1 MQVSSKTTKEKYC
14 IFSPIVANNVY
25 IKDPD
30 VGFFSDM
37 KSDFVRS
44 EKFCVAKFGGHLIS
58 IQDDEELAIANYAVF
73 SNITVGNGLVAPIGF
88 MASPYYKSKTFTD
101 GTNLTFAM
109 KLAVVRDKSQQTL
122 CLYLYRHSTQH
133 IDGLSFEVC
142 HLSYMFV
149 CKAEVPEFSEEL
161 LELLQDIK
169 KAQSDTAPS
178 RQYKVTGKCEKKE
191 DQSIRYDIDPFAV
204 SEKLNNETYCVHD
217 LTILPG
223 RKVRNF
229 EEAEDLCVEIVDGH
243 LISISNELEKDFLVQ
258 YLFADEQRIPNLDVD
273 ARIIGLRYESGRGTP
288 NYTDGA
294 DGAYALYTAYTQSRT
309 YDFHGN
315 CFALSN
321 FTENKTYTAS
331 ILRASCDFQLGIDRV
346 TCKSR
351 AENVDMSAE
360 ITFKRV
366 FHLEDE
372 IRKYF
377 GEDSVNFEHFLL
389 FKSVYCRIQTA
400 VNQT

>member
-1 MQVSSKTTKEKYC
+1 MAISYQSQMNLRKTFQSVCLYC
-14 IFSPIVANNVY
+14 
-25 IKDPD
+25 
-30 VGFFSDM
+30 FSDENTY
-37 KSDFVRS
+37 V
-44 EKFCVAKFGGHLIS
+44 
-58 IQDDEELAIANYAVF
+58 
-73 SNITVGNGLVAPIGF
+73 
-88 MASPYYKSKTFTD
+88 
-101 GTNLTFAM
+101 
-109 KLAVVRDKSQQTL
+109 
-122 CLYLYRHSTQH
+122 
-133 IDGLSFEVC
+133 LS
-142 HLSYMFV
+142 L
-149 CKAEVPEFSEEL
+149 
-161 LELLQDIK
+161 
-169 KAQSDTAPS
+169 
-178 RQYKVTGKCEKKE
+178 
-191 DQSIRYDIDPFAV
+191 
-204 SEKLNNETYCVHD
+204 
-217 LTILPG
+217 LPG
-223 RKVRNF
+223 VLN
-229 EEAEDLCVEIVDGH
+229 V
-243 LISISNELEKDFLVQ
+243 LE

-331 ILRASCDFQLGIDRV
+331 ILQASCDFQLGIDRV